1 MTLTIKNFQSHSE
14 TIIPIKSPGI
24 NCIVGASDSGKSAI
38 LRAITLLAQNRPDGM
53 DYRRHNTKETS
64 VEWRGCRRRRGS
76 TVNQYEVDDET
87 YKALRLAVPKQVSD
101 RLRLGE
107 INFRPQHS
115 SYFLIADSPGAVARS
130 MNALADL
137 GLIDH
142 TASKIKSALRQASAD
157 VEAKKSTKDKKVA
170 ECDQLAWAA
179 DADIAL
185 RQAEELQLRAT
196 ELTREIDSLGR
207 LIAGL
212 EECRTAL
219 DKIPPVD
226 LAPVVGLISK
236 LSDPWPDELGKTI
249 YALQDT
255 MRWLDS
261 CPAPEVKPINQLL
274 VSLADPWPEELKGIL
289 ERLQGYNADLASCP
303 DVPADIARL
312 AAVTITDPE
321 PLGRLVAAYAE
332 TIRSWPDPAWREEIA
347 QAESLLTWVDLQGA
361 EIEQIRTLR
370 QAIFENRERVLRVR
384 AAEVATRAEFTAALV
399 AAGSCPLC
407 NGVTS

>member
-14 TIIPIKSPGI
+14 TILPIKSPGI
-24 NCIVGASDSGKSAI
+24 NVITGPSDSGKSAI

-157 VEAKKSTKDKKVA
+157 VEVKKATKDKKVA

-289 ERLQGYNADLASCP
+289 ERLQEYNADLASCP

-332 TIRSWPDPAWREEIA
+332 TIRTWPDPAWREDLAAASAVLEQSGKAGVEALWLETMTQAVYDNRVAVVRA
-347 QAESLLTWVDLQGA
+347 QAA
-361 EIEQIRTLR
+361 E
-370 QAIFENRERVLRVR
+370 
-384 AAEVATRAEFTAALV
+384 TAAREEFEAALA

-407 NGVTS
+407 GGSCA